1 MQNNY
6 TIPAFSTPRYPLLP
20 PLNKKAIFAPLVTHS
35 MTEQQLTNPQEFNS
49 LNLLE
54 LIFKH
59 WKKLVIIAVVSAVIS
74 AAASFLIRPKYKS
87 SVVFFPAR
95 QNSLSKSLLSENPS
109 MSQDV
114 LQFGEE
120 EEAEQMIQILN
131 SEEIRDK
138 IIKKYNLMRHY
149 DIDPDGKF
157 PMTALRNE
165 FDDNI
170 KFSRTE
176 YLSVK
181 IDVLDTD
188 PDTAALIANDIAL
201 LLDTVKNAIVHSR
214 ATEAL
219 KIVQGD
225 LYAKEHRIKMLDDS
239 LGTLRDKGVFDYEKQ
254 VERLIEAYGKAVV
267 GGNGGAAAK
276 LQSQLDTLGKYGRA
290 FVTLRDQLIYD
301 VENLSLI
308 KKKYDDAK
316 VDAESFMK
324 SYFEVNK
331 AFPAEKKTTPVR
343 WLIVLVSMVSSLLL
357 GVILLI
363 GLENYQEYRR
373 KQQKA

>member
-1 MQNNY
+1 M
-6 TIPAFSTPRYPLLP
+6 TTPQ
-20 PLNKKAIFAPLVTHS
+20 A
-35 MTEQQLTNPQEFNS
+35 LTDPKEFNS
-49 LNLLE
+49 LNLLG

-59 WKKLVIIAVVSAVIS
+59 WKKLAIIAVVAAVASAG
-74 AAASFLIRPKYKS
+74 ASFLIRPKYKS
-87 SVVFFPAR
+87 TFVFFAAR
-95 QNSLSKSLLSENPS
+95 QNSTSKSLLSENPS

-131 SEEIRDK
+131 SEVIRDK

-149 DIDPDGKF
+149 DIDPNGSF
-157 PMTALRNE
+157 PITKLRSE

-176 YLSVK
+176 YMSVR
-181 IDVLDTD
+181 IEVLDTD
-188 PDTAALIANDIAL
+188 PDTAALIANDIAA

-214 ATEAL
+214 AKEAL

-225 LYAKEHRIKMLDDS
+225 LYAKEARIKLLDDS

-254 VERLIEAYGKAVV
+254 VERLIEAYGKALV
-267 GGNGGAAAK
+267 GGNTAATK
-276 LQSQLDTLGKYGRA
+276 TLQAQLDTLGKYGRA

-324 SYFEVNK
+324 SYFEVNR
-331 AFPAEKKTTPVR
+331 AFPAERKTTPVR
-343 WLIVLVSMVSSLLL
+343 WLIVLVSVISSLLL
-357 GVILLI
+357 GIIVLI
-363 GLENYQEYRR
+363 GLENYKVY
-373 KQQKA
+373 KANQQV

>member
-1 MQNNY
+1 
-6 TIPAFSTPRYPLLP
+6 
-20 PLNKKAIFAPLVTHS
+20 
-35 MTEQQLTNPQEFNS
+35 MTEQQLTNAQEFNS

-59 WKKLVIIAVVSAVIS
+59 WKKLVIIAIVSAVLS
-74 AAASFLIRPKYKS
+74 AAASYLIKPKYKS
-87 SVVFFPAR
+87 TVVFFPAR

-131 SEEIRDK
+131 SEVIREK
-138 IIKKYNLMRHY
+138 LVKKYNLMRHY
-149 DIDPDGKF
+149 DIDPEGKF
-157 PMTALRNE
+157 PITKLRNE
-165 FDDNI
+165 LDDNI

-181 IDVLDTD
+181 IEVLDYD
-188 PDTAALIANDIAL
+188 PDTAAMMANDIAAW
-201 LLDTVKNAIVHSR
+201 LDTVKNDIVHSR
-214 ATEAL
+214 AIEAL
-219 KIVQGD
+219 KIVQSD
-225 LYAKEHRIKMLDDS
+225 LNAKEARIKMLDDS

-267 GGNGGAAAK
+267 GGNNGAATK

-324 SYFEVNK
+324 SYFGVDR
-331 AFPAEKKTTPVR
+331 AFPAEKKSTPVR
-343 WLIVLVSMVSSLLL
+343 WLIVMVSVVSSLLL
-357 GVILLI
+357 GIIVLI
-363 GLENYQEYRR
+363 GLENYQQYRR
-373 KQQKA
+373 KQQAVK

>member
-1 MQNNY
+1 M
-6 TIPAFSTPRYPLLP
+6 TTPQ
-20 PLNKKAIFAPLVTHS
+20 A
-35 MTEQQLTNPQEFNS
+35 LTDPKEFNS
-49 LNLLE
+49 LNLLG

-59 WKKLVIIAVVSAVIS
+59 WKKLAIIAVVAAVASAG
-74 AAASFLIRPKYKS
+74 ASYLIKPKFKS
-87 SVVFFPAR
+87 SVILFPAR

-120 EEAEQMIQILN
+120 EEAEQLIQVLN
-131 SEEIRDK
+131 SEEIRNR

-149 DIDPDGKF
+149 DVDPTGSF
-157 PMTALRNE
+157 PMTKLRNE
-165 FDDNI
+165 YEDNI

-176 YLSVK
+176 FMSVR

-188 PDTAALIANDIAL
+188 PDTAALIANDIAA
-201 LLDTVKNAIVHSR
+201 LLDTIKNGIVQSR
-214 ATEAL
+214 AKEAL

-225 LYAKEHRIKMLDDS
+225 LYAKETRIKLLDDS

-254 VERLIEAYGKAVV
+254 IERLIEAYGKAIV
-267 GGNGGAAAK
+267 GGNAGAAK
-276 LQSQLDTLGKYGRA
+276 TLQAQLDTLGKYGRA

-316 VDAESFMK
+316 VDADSFIK
-324 SYFEVNK
+324 SYFLVDK
-331 AFPAEKKTTPVR
+331 AYPAEKKSYPVR
-343 WLIVLVSMVSSLLL
+343 WLIVLVSIVSALLV
-357 GVILLI
+357 GMIVLI
-363 GLENYQEYRR
+363 GLENYKHY
-373 KQQKA
+373 KADQTV

>member
-1 MQNNY
+1 
-6 TIPAFSTPRYPLLP
+6 
-20 PLNKKAIFAPLVTHS
+20 

-59 WKKLVIIAVVSAVIS
+59 WKKLVIIAIVSAVIA
-74 AAASFLIRPKYKS
+74 AAASFLIRPKFKS
-87 SVVFFPAR
+87 SVILFPAR

-120 EEAEQMIQILN
+120 EEAEQLIQVLN
-131 SEEIRDK
+131 SEEIRNK
-138 IIKKYNLMRHY
+138 IVKKYNLMRHY
-149 DIDPDGKF
+149 DIDANGSF
-157 PMTALRNE
+157 PLTKLRSE
-165 FDDNI
+165 YDDNI

-176 YLSVK
+176 YLSVR

-188 PDTAALIANDIAL
+188 PDTAAMIANDIAA
-201 LLDTVKNAIVHSR
+201 LLDTVKNTIVQAR
-214 ATEAL
+214 AKEAL
-219 KIVQGD
+219 IIVQGD
-225 LYAKEHRIKMLDDS
+225 LYAKEARIKLLDDS

-267 GGNGGAAAK
+267 GGNGGAAK
-276 LQSQLDTLGKYGRA
+276 TLQSQLDTLGKYGRA

-316 VDAESFMK
+316 VDADSFIK
-324 SYFEVNK
+324 SYFLVDR
-331 AFPAEKKTTPVR
+331 AYPAERKSSPVR

-357 GVILLI
+357 GVIVLI
-363 GLENYQEYRR
+363 GLENYQQYRR
-373 KQQKA
+373 KQQQA